1 MQQTKPLVTNTKYN
15 DTTEQEE
22 RSVTLL
28 KTQIN
33 SIVKSLQKLIK
44 DKSPKTRQGCLSLL
58 TQLVNVLPGALSNH
72 VSIII
77 NGIIYSL
84 KLVFFFFFFLFV

>member
-1 MQQTKPLVTNTKYN
+1 MYISILQQTKPLVPSKTY
-15 DTTEQEE
+15 DAMEQEE
-22 RSVTLL
+22 SPVTLL

-33 SIVKSLQKLIK
+33 SIVKSLQRLLK
-44 DKSPKTRQGCLSLL
+44 DKSPKTRQGCFALL

-77 NGIIYSL
+77 NGVNYSL
-84 KLVFFFFFFLFV
+84 KLVLSFY

>member
-33 SIVKSLQKLIK
+33 SIVKSLQKLLK
-44 DKSPKTRQGCLSLL
+44 DKSPKTRQDCFSLL
-58 TQLVNVLPGALSNH
+58 TQLVNVLPDA
-72 VSIII
+72 
-77 NGIIYSL
+77 
-84 KLVFFFFFFLFV
+84 